1 MKNLQTFAEFL
12 NESINEADMSRQ
24 YDGFVVL
31 DSKNQKS
38 YKFKYS
44 RGNNVPQE
52 NDAID
57 KLVKGIKE
65 PSANFAVHSF
75 IRKGEWDKSE
85 FPEFKK

>member
-31 DSKNQKS
+31 DSKNQKQ

-52 NDAID
+52 NEAID
-57 KLVKGIKE
+57 KLVKGTKE
-65 PSANFAVHSF
+65 SRSNFAVHVF
-75 IRKGEWDKSE
+75 VLKGEWDKSE
-85 FPEFKK
+85 FPEFK

>member
-1 MKNLQTFAEFL
+1 MKYIHTFESFL
-12 NESINEADMSRQ
+12 NEADMSRQ